1 MKRPEGM
8 DRGVLVMSGL
18 KLEWVLEAVQ
28 IVTSQNR
35 NALNRMVDD
44 YASETV
50 STQIIRIVASYVDYV
65 NRTVWHKT

>member
-1 MKRPEGM
+1 
-8 DRGVLVMSGL
+8 MSGL